1 MLEQRIKKI
10 ERMIPKALGADRKAA
25 RKSLK
30 QIRAGLGGEN
40 PSEDPTSR
48 LDALARRLSRSAQAR
63 RERVRSM
70 PPLTYPPELPITAR
84 RQEITAAIRAH
95 RVVIVSGDTGSGKT
109 TQIPK
114 YCLAAGRG
122 IDGVIGCTQPRRIAA
137 TTVARRM
144 AEEFG
149 EAPGRSVGHKIR
161 FQDRTAP
168 AGYIKIMTDGV
179 LLAETQ
185 NDPLLTAYDTIIVD
199 EAHERSLNIDFILG
213 LLRKL
218 LHRRRDL
225 HLVITSATIDT
236 EKFSAA
242 FDNAPII
249 EVSGRMY
256 PVKVQYM
263 PVVAPPGDDNEPSHV
278 EMAARAVDELQKK
291 GPYGDILIFMPTEQ
305 GIRETGELIEARRYP
320 GLTVLP
326 LFARLSA
333 ARQAKVFAPATG
345 RKVIIATNIAETSIT
360 IPGIRYVIDSG
371 LARISSYNPRSRTT
385 ALPVTEIS
393 KSSADQRKGRC
404 GRVADGICIRL
415 YTQES
420 FEARPQF
427 TLPEILR
434 ANLAE
439 VILRMIS
446 LGLGQVATFP
456 FIDRPADR
464 SVRDG
469 FDLLLEIGAIAP
481 RPAVGKKRKKDQ
493 GTGRFILTGQGRL
506 MAKIP
511 VDPRLS
517 RMLLEAR
524 QWGCLAEMTI
534 IAAALCIADPRER
547 PQEKA
552 QAADSVH
559 QIFRDPA
566 SDFITRLNIWRH
578 YHQTLTREKT
588 TARMKSFCTR
598 HFLSFRRMREWRDIH
613 NQLRDILKENRIGT
627 GSVGTA
633 RAALKNGDSEFSALY
648 EGIHRSLLS
657 GFLSNI
663 AMKKEKNIFQATKGR
678 EAMVFPGS
686 SLFKRPPAWIVAAE
700 MVETSRLFAR
710 TCAAVDPVWIEEIGR
725 GLCKSSYS
733 DPHWEKN
740 RGEVVAA
747 EQVSLFGLI
756 IAAGRPV
763 AYGPIAPQEASDIF
777 IRSALVED
785 DIKIRFGF
793 ISHNRQLIKDI
804 QAVEDRIRRRDIL
817 VTEEEIFAF
826 YRQRLDLIFDERTLG
841 AWIKKQGGDDRLRM
855 TREDLI
861 HQRPDPN
868 ELSLFP
874 KRIHI
879 DGQRFNCVYRFEP
892 DDPADGITIRIP
904 ATRAAAVTP
913 EATQWLVPG
922 LLREKITALIRA
934 LPKTYRKRLVP
945 VTDTVE
951 TVMAQ
956 MPRTDAS
963 LITALGQFLH
973 ERYHVHIPANAWA
986 EGDLPDHLRAR
997 FALVGPDGKEI
1008 RSGRDP
1014 SILKTGTS
1022 KRMTPDCLIDLRN
1035 QWEQTEVTLW
1045 DFGDLPD
1052 SIPVPDRGGW
1062 SVFPGLSAEKD
1073 RLCLRLFQEATA
1085 AKKAHREGVAA
1096 LLARQLSRDLTFL
1109 KRSLKLPAKA
1119 APWARTFG
1127 GAAGL
1132 EAQCY
1137 QRLID
1142 TRLKKDIRTQ
1152 AAFEDLAAEA
1162 GARLMADGQA
1172 LVEAVVN
1179 LMQTCHETL
1188 AELGRIAR
1196 QHLNRAP
1203 LIAFIEARRAD
1214 LDRLVPNNFIELY
1227 DQAAMMHLDRYVR
1240 ALALRTH
1247 RGMVDLEKDRA
1258 KAETLRPFSDALQQM
1273 LGDLTA
1279 DTSPEKRRAVE
1290 DFFWLLE
1297 EFKVS
1302 VFAQE
1307 LKTALPVS
1315 RKRLEKRLGEIR
1327 RME

>member
-1 MLEQRIKKI
+1 MIHQQIKTIEQ
-10 ERMIPKALGADRKAA
+10 MIPKALGPDRMAVRRA
-25 RKSLK
+25 LK
-30 QIRAGLGGEN
+30 
-40 PSEDPTSR
+40 
-48 LDALARRLSRSAQAR
+48 
-63 RERVRSM
+63 RVRSELAAGKAPEAIAARLQGLAERM
-70 PPLTYPPELPITAR
+70 SRSVEARKKRVDRVPALTFPPELPITTR
-84 RQEITAAIRAH
+84 REEITAAIRAH
-95 RVVIVSGDTGSGKT
+95 RVIIVSGDTGSGKT

-137 TTVARRM
+137 TTVARRI
-144 AEEFG
+144 AEELG

-161 FQDRTAP
+161 FQDRTATN
-168 AGYIKIMTDGV
+168 GFIKIMTDGV

-185 NDPLLTAYDTIIVD
+185 TDPLLSAYDTIIVD

-218 LHRRRDL
+218 LLRRRDL
-225 HLVITSATIDT
+225 HLIITSATIDT

-242 FDNAPII
+242 FDNAPVI

-256 PVKVQYM
+256 PVEIRYM
-263 PVVAPPGDDNEPSHV
+263 PVAPAEDDDDEPSHV

-291 GPYGDILIFMPTEQ
+291 GPFGDVLIFMPTEQ
-305 GIRETGELIEARRYP
+305 GIRETGELIEARQYP
-320 GLTVLP
+320 GLIVLP

-333 ARQAKVFAPATG
+333 ARQARVFAPAAG

-360 IPGIRYVIDSG
+360 IPGIRYVIDTG

-404 GRVADGICIRL
+404 GRVADGVCIRL
-415 YTQES
+415 YTEES
-420 FEARPQF
+420 YEARPLF

-446 LGLGQVATFP
+446 LGLGDVSAFP

-469 FDLLLEIGAIAP
+469 FDLLLEIGAITP
-481 RPAVGKKRKKDQ
+481 RPAAGKKKKKDR
-493 GTGRFILTGQGRL
+493 GTGRFVLTGQGRL

-517 RMLLEAR
+517 RMLIEAR
-524 QWGCLAEMTI
+524 RLGCVGEMTV

-552 QAADSVH
+552 QAADAAQQV
-559 QIFRDPA
+559 FRDPA
-566 SDFITRLNIWRH
+566 SDFVTRLNIWRH
-578 YHQTLTREKT
+578 YHQALAREKT
-588 TARMKSFCTR
+588 TARMKAFCTR

-613 NQLRDILKENRIGT
+613 NQLHDILKENRFGT
-627 GSVGTA
+627 DTA
-633 RAALKNGDSEFSALY
+633 STAETVLKSEDNNFSALY
-648 EGIHRSLLS
+648 EAIHRSLLS

-663 AMKKEKNIFQATKGR
+663 AMKKENALFQATQGR
-678 EAMVFPGS
+678 QAMVFPGS
-686 SLFKRPPAWIVAAE
+686 ALFKHPPAWIVAAE

-710 TCAAVDPVWIEEIGR
+710 TCAAVDPAWIEAAGR
-725 GLCKSSYS
+725 GLCRSSYA
-733 DPHWEKN
+733 DPHWEKK

-756 IAAGRPV
+756 LVAGRSVP
-763 AYGPIAPQEASDIF
+763 YGPIDPREASDIF

-785 DIKIRFGF
+785 DIKIRFDF
-793 ISHNRQLIKDI
+793 ITHNRRLVSAI

-817 VTEEEIFAF
+817 VTEEEIFDF
-826 YRQRLDLIFDERTLG
+826 YRRRLDPISDERTLG
-841 AWIKKQGGDDRLRM
+841 TWIKKQGGDGRLRM
-855 TREDLI
+855 TRDDLI
-861 HQRPDPN
+861 RQTPDPD
-868 ELSLFP
+868 ELSRFP
-874 KRIHI
+874 KQIHI
-879 DGQRFNCVYRFEP
+879 DGQRFACDYRFEP
-892 DDPADGITIRIP
+892 EDPADGITIRIP
-904 ATRAAAVTP
+904 AARAAAVTA

-922 LLREKITALIRA
+922 LLREKITALVRA

-945 VTDTVE
+945 VSDTVE
-951 TVMAQ
+951 TVMAD
-956 MPRTDAS
+956 MPRTHAS

-973 ERYHVHIPANAWA
+973 ERYGVHIPATAWS
-986 EGDLPDHLRAR
+986 EQDLPDHLRAR
-997 FALVGPDGKEI
+997 LALVGPDGEEI
-1008 RSGRDP
+1008 RSSRDP
-1014 SILKTGTS
+1014 SILKTGTHA
-1022 KRMTPDCLIDLRN
+1022 RVAPDLLSGLCS
-1035 QWEQTEVTLW
+1035 QWERTDITGW

-1052 SIPVPDRGGW
+1052 SIPLRGRCNG
-1062 SVFPGLSAEKD
+1062 SVFPALSVEAGVV
-1073 RLCLRLFQEATA
+1073 CLRLFQEVSA
-1085 AKKAHREGVAA
+1085 AKKAHGKGVAA
-1096 LLARQLSRDLTFL
+1096 LLARQMSRDLTFL
-1109 KRSLKLPAKA
+1109 KRSLKLPAQA

-1127 GAAGL
+1127 GAACL
-1132 EAQCY
+1132 EAQCF
-1137 QRLID
+1137 QRLVD
-1142 TRLKKDIRTQ
+1142 TRLKKDIRTP
-1152 AAFEDLAAEA
+1152 AAFDALAAEA

-1172 LVEAVVN
+1172 LLEAV
-1179 LMQTCHETL
+1179 LGLLQTCHETM

-1196 QHLNRAP
+1196 QHMDRAP
-1203 LIAFIEARRAD
+1203 LTAFVEARQAD
-1214 LDRLVPNNFIELY
+1214 LDRLVPKNFIDLY
-1227 DQAAMMHLDRYVR
+1227 DPTSMAHIVRYVR
-1240 ALALRTH
+1240 AMALRTH
-1247 RGMVDLEKDRA
+1247 RGIVDLEKDRV
-1258 KAETLRPFSDALQQM
+1258 KAETVQPFAEALQQM

-1279 DTSPEKRRAVE
+1279 GTSPEKRRAVE

-1307 LKTALPVS
+1307 LKTAVPVS
-1315 RKRLEKRLGEIR
+1315 RKRLEARLGEIG
-1327 RME
+1327 RMV